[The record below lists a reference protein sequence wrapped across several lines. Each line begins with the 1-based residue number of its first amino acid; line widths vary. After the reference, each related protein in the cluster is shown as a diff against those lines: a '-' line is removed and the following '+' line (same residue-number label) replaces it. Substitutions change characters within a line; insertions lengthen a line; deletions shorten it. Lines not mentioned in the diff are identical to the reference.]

1 MRTLSR
7 RTLIVLGPFTLAPVR
22 LLAEPSS
29 ERIAEGLIADAIDE
43 GRARL
48 APGLSARVRDARLDD
63 IARERSEDMARGAAF
78 AHENERGGIAAI
90 EKIRARYSR
99 FGAMGENL
107 MMDFDP
113 AGRAYDPQVFARRA
127 VKSWLESEGHRDN
140 IVSPAFRRSGIGVAA
155 SRTMVYATQV
165 FWGPPMQRDQRRG
178 SGQRSGYGVE

>member
-1 MRTLSR
+1 MKTLSR
-7 RTLIVLGPFTLAPVR
+7 RTVIVSCSITLVPVR
-22 LLAEPSS
+22 LLAEPSN

-48 APGLSARVRDARLDD
+48 APALPALMRDARLDD
-63 IARERSEDMARGAAF
+63 IARERSEDMAGGAAF
-78 AHENERGGIAAI
+78 AHENERGGLAVI

-140 IVSPAFRRSGIGVAA
+140 IVSPAFTRSGIGVAA

-165 FWGPPMQRDQRRG
+165 FWGPPMKRDQRRG
-178 SGQRSGYGVE
+178 SGEGGGNRVE